1 MGLFSIFGSLGLKT
15 ADFEAGMK
23 RAESVST
30 KAGSNISST
39 FKNAIAGAFTI
50 GAVEN
55 WGRQVLQRIQTLKD
69 GAEQLG
75 LSFQEV
81 QEFENAAVEGG
92 SSMQKAG
99 AALEKFTMARS
110 KAVGGNASAIAAF
123 NELGISMEQV
133 RNESVSNLTLW
144 RAIGT
149 ELNGSNP
156 SLVQRIALMQLLGK
170 TGAQLV
176 PVLEE
181 LRKPAPTNMIDEAQ
195 ATALDEMT
203 KKFERLKREAL
214 NKSVPGMTAAI
225 DATTGMVGSKSG
237 VASSLA
243 IGPAGALAVPIA
255 AAISERLR
263 SMFGSEKV
271 QAGSTGFG
279 NLRVAEARMAEQE
292 QMTRDMSAAAKSLEE
307 IKALI
312 KSERDATND

>member
-1 MGLFSIFGSLGLKT
+1 MSLFSIFGTLGLKT

-30 KAGSNISST
+30 KAGSNIAST
-39 FKNAIAGAFTI
+39 FKTAIAGAFTL

-55 WGRQVLQRIQTLKD
+55 WGRQVLARVAKLKD

-75 LSFQEV
+75 LTFQEIQV
-81 QEFENAAVEGG
+81 LENAAVEGG
-92 SSMQKAG
+92 STMEKAG

-123 NELGISMEQV
+123 TELGISMEQV

-176 PVLEE
+176 PVLNE

-195 ATALDEMT
+195 ANALDEVE
-203 KKFERLKREAL
+203 KKFERLQREAL
-214 NKSVPGMTAAI
+214 NKSVPGMTGAI
-225 DATTGMVGSKSG
+225 DAATLMAGSKTG
-237 VASSLA
+237 IASSLA
-243 IGPAGALAVPIA
+243 IGPGGALALPIGS
-255 AAISERLR
+255 AIAETLR

-271 QAGSTGFG
+271 QSTSTGFG

-292 QMTRDMSAAAKSLEE
+292 QIARDMSAAAKSLED

>member
-1 MGLFSIFGSLGLKT
+1 MGLFSLFGTLGLKT
-15 ADFEAGMK
+15 ADFEAGIK

-30 KAGSNISST
+30 KAGSNIAST
-39 FKNAIAGAFTI
+39 FKTAIAGAFTL

-55 WGRQVLQRIQTLKD
+55 WGRQVLDRVGKLKD
-69 GAEQLG
+69 SAENLG
-75 LSFQEV
+75 LTFKEV
-81 QEFENAAVEGG
+81 QELENAAIEGN
-92 SSMQKAG
+92 SSMEKAG

-123 NELGISMEQV
+123 TELGLSMEQV

-181 LRKPAPTNMIDEAQ
+181 LRKPAPTNMIDEGQ
-195 ATALDEMT
+195 AAALDEMG
-203 KKFERLKREAL
+203 KKFDRLKREAL

-225 DATTGMVGSKSG
+225 DATSAAFDSKSSMLLT
-237 VASSLA
+237 AA
-243 IGPAGALAVPIA
+243 RGPGALSDPIA
-255 AAISERLR
+255 AAVSATLR

-271 QAGSTGFG
+271 QTSGTSIG
-279 NLRVAEARMAEQE
+279 NLRVAEARMLEQE
-292 QMTRDMSAAAKSLEE
+292 QMTRDMSAAAKSLED